1 MKSQGLVH
9 ASMQNLEVQEA
20 RMLRPEEKIKT
31 LDPTSDPAA
40 GPDPQIIPTQEV
52 FAKQRRSPQV

>member
-1 MKSQGLVH
+1 
-9 ASMQNLEVQEA
+9 MQNLEVQEA